1 MKLNKTN
8 VDAIPLT
15 ESGQKIYRDSDLIG
29 FAVRATTKSKVFIVE
44 RRNEGKL
51 YRITI
56 GKTNEFSVAEA
67 RKQAQVLL
75 AEIATGKY
83 KVKSEPAKNS
93 PTFQEAFELYLKHK
107 KLKQLS
113 INTYN

>member
-1 MKLNKTN
+1 
-8 VDAIPLT
+8 
-15 ESGQKIYRDSDLIG
+15 
-29 FAVRATTKSKVFIVE
+29 SKVFIVE
-44 RRNEGKL
+44 RRSEGKL

-83 KVKSEPAKNS
+83 KAKNEIPKS
-93 PTFQEAFELYLKHK
+93 NPTFQEAFELYLKHK

-113 INTYN
+113 INT

>member
-8 VDAIPLT
+8 VDAIPLS

-44 RRNEGKL
+44 RRSEGKL

-67 RKQAQVLL
+67 RKQAHLWESLL
-75 AEIATGKY
+75 G
-83 KVKSEPAKNS
+83 
-93 PTFQEAFELYLKHK
+93 
-107 KLKQLS
+107 
-113 INTYN
+113 

>member
-51 YRITI
+51 
-56 GKTNEFSVAEA
+56 
-67 RKQAQVLL
+67 
-75 AEIATGKY
+75 
-83 KVKSEPAKNS
+83 
-93 PTFQEAFELYLKHK
+93 
-107 KLKQLS
+107 
-113 INTYN
+113 